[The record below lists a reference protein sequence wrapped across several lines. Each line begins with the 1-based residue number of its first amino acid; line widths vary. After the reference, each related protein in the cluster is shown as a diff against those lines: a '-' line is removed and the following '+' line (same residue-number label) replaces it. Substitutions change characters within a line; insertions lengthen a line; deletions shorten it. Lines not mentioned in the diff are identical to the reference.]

1 MKFTVRE
8 LDSFSVVHFELEN
21 AVKPELLK
29 NLEVPKVN
37 TRKGVVISGRG
48 PIWLHCFLS
57 HKYHHTPFVA
67 IYDPRLGAVVVQSH
81 TTLKEG
87 DVLDVTVE
95 EVLG

>member
-37 TRKGVVISGRG
+37 TRKGCGDLRQGTDLAS
-48 PIWLHCFLS
+48 LL
-57 HKYHHTPFVA
+57 FV
-67 IYDPRLGAVVVQSH
+67 P
-81 TTLKEG
+81 
-87 DVLDVTVE
+87 
-95 EVLG
+95 